1 MRSLQTTL
9 FLMFSR
15 NHSSTLIV
23 RKTRMRTRLAVF
35 LAIAMSPILG
45 GFEAE
50 FIKTNTVTPQ
60 CGGQC
65 SHQEFRVKT
74 KASPVQQLIKV
85 LLNIQ

>member
-1 MRSLQTTL
+1 ML
-9 FLMFSR
+9 SR

-23 RKTRMRTRLAVF
+23 RKTRMRTRLAVV

-65 SHQEFRVKT
+65 NHFEVRVKT

-85 LLNIQ
+85 LLNMQ

>member
-1 MRSLQTTL
+1 
-9 FLMFSR
+9 MFYR

-23 RKTRMRTRLAVF
+23 RKTRMRTHLAVV
-35 LAIAMSPILG
+35 LAIATSPLLG

-60 CGGQC
+60 CGDQC

-85 LLNIQ
+85 LLTMQ

>member
-1 MRSLQTTL
+1 
-9 FLMFSR
+9 MFSR
-15 NHSSTLIV
+15 NHSSTVIV
-23 RKTRMRTRLAVF
+23 RKTRMRTSLAVV

-45 GFEAE
+45 GFEVD

-74 KASPVQQLIKV
+74 KASPVQELIKV
-85 LLNIQ
+85 LLNMQ

>member
-1 MRSLQTTL
+1 MISKQHFNTP
-9 FLMFSR
+9 MG
-15 NHSSTLIV
+15 
-23 RKTRMRTRLAVF
+23 RKTRRRTRLAVV

-65 SHQEFRVKT
+65 SYQEFRVKT

>member
-1 MRSLQTTL
+1 
-9 FLMFSR
+9 
-15 NHSSTLIV
+15 
-23 RKTRMRTRLAVF
+23 
-35 LAIAMSPILG
+35 MSPILG

-65 SHQEFRVKT
+65 SYQEFRVKT

>member
-1 MRSLQTTL
+1 MAY
-9 FLMFSR
+9 R
-15 NHSSTLIV
+15 NHDSTLIV
-23 RKTRMRTRLAVF
+23 PKTRMRTRLAVVF
-35 LAIAMSPILG
+35 AIAMSPILG

-65 SHQEFRVKT
+65 SHQEFRLKT

-85 LLNIQ
+85 LMNMQ